1 MPITLITGGSRGIGP
16 STALTCADR
25 GAAEWSQGKAAE
37 VTVFRLKP
45 GVPAPQAISAGR
57 DIDGWLRRQPGFLSR
72 TLLEEPD
79 GSIMDVVIWRS
90 QQDGRSSSERLIDET
105 ATSPF
110 HDLVDPASVRWY
122 LAPVLL

>member
-1 MPITLITGGSRGIGP
+1 MARSVAAKLSR
-16 STALTCADR
+16 
-25 GAAEWSQGKAAE
+25 GKAAE
-37 VTVFRLKP
+37 VTAFRLKP
-45 GVPAPQAISAGR
+45 GLRSRQAISAGR
-57 DIDGWLRRQPGFLSR
+57 DIDAWLRRQPGFVSR

-90 QQDGRSSSERLIDET
+90 HQDGQKSSERLMAET

-122 LAPVLL
+122 LAPVLLY

>member
-1 MPITLITGGSRGIGP
+1 MARNVALQLPPGG
-16 STALTCADR
+16 
-25 GAAEWSQGKAAE
+25 AAE

-45 GVPAPQAISAGR
+45 GLGSSQAIAAGR
-57 DIDGWLRRQPGFLSR
+57 DIDAWLRRQPGFVSR
-72 TLLEEPD
+72 TMLEEPD
-79 GSIMDVVIWRS
+79 GSIMDVVIWES
-90 QQDGRSSSERLIDET
+90 EQDGHSSSERLTDET